1 MRPLRRS
8 SSSHGESLRVRWHPR
23 DFQLREPAEA
33 VLRAAVRE
41 LSLESVVRDL
51 HVHVDPHNRDDH
63 AYIEWNTHDHRAAR
77 LSFAIGNFVTRA
89 RRRAWARTWGN
100 RPGPPPILPRQ
111 FSARSFAEA
120 CLHELSHLRD
130 DHQSGVDLTGAPASE
145 REALNELWNV
155 WIDGR
160 LNRRGLPA
168 MTRGERRRVYARTLR
183 DAARFRARGERV
195 FQALWNAD
203 HLGPRELRAYL
214 AELTGGPKPSRPRIR
229 SRLRRRTPR
238 TQRARKARSARTAR
252 SARDE

>member
-1 MRPLRRS
+1 MALRR
-8 SSSHGESLRVRWHPR
+8 HPGGPGIESLRIRWQPR
-23 DFQLREPAEA
+23 DFPLREVAEP
-33 VLRAAVRE
+33 VLRTAVRE
-41 LSLESVVRDL
+41 LSLEHVVRDL
-51 HVHVDPHNRDDH
+51 SVRVDFENRDDH

-89 RRRAWARTWGN
+89 RRRAWARTWGK
-100 RPGPPPILPRQ
+100 RPGMPPLSQRQ
-111 FSARSFAEA
+111 FSARSFTEA

-130 DHQSGVDLTGAPASE
+130 DHQSGVDLTGAPASD

-168 MTRGERRRVYARTLR
+168 MTRGERRRVYVRTLR
-183 DAARFRARGERV
+183 DTPRFRARGERV

-214 AELTGGPKPSRPRIR
+214 AELTTPPRAAGASSTSRPRTRSAAAKATR
-229 SRLRRRTPR
+229 SR
-238 TQRARKARSARTAR
+238 RAR
-252 SARDE
+252 

>member
-8 SSSHGESLRVRWHPR
+8 SGGHHPDTLRVRWHPR
-23 DFQLREPAEA
+23 DFPLRVPAEA
-33 VLRAAVRE
+33 VLRASLRE
-41 LSLESVVRDL
+41 MGLEQVVRDL
-51 HVHVDPHNRDDH
+51 HVHVDPTNRDDH

-77 LSFAIGNFVTRA
+77 LSFAVGNFVTRK
-89 RRRAWARTWGN
+89 RRRAWSRTWGKG
-100 RPGPPPILPRQ
+100 PGPPPLLPRQ
-111 FSARSFAEA
+111 FSARSFEEA
-120 CLHELSHLRD
+120 CLHELCHLRD

-168 MTRGERRRVYARTLR
+168 MTRGERRRVYARTLGG
-183 DAARFRARGERV
+183 APRFRTRGERV

-214 AELTGGPKPSRPRIR
+214 AELSAPPSPRGRRSPPSR
-229 SRLRRRTPR
+229 
-238 TQRARKARSARTAR
+238 
-252 SARDE
+252 